1 VNSPSQPSPLVRER
15 LDMAILCDKNTK
27 LIIQGMGRMGTFHA
41 GLSREYGTQVVGGV
55 HPGKGGSEIE
65 GIPVFNT
72 VAEAIAAT
80 GATASVI
87 FVPPPGAA
95 DAILE
100 AAENEL
106 ELTVCITEGIPVID
120 MARAKSALR
129 GSRTR
134 LLGPNCPGVVT
145 PEQCRIGIMPA
156 QITMPGPVGVI
167 SRSGTLTYE
176 AVDQLSRLGIG
187 QSTCVGIGG
196 DPVIG
201 TSFIDALA
209 LFQADPDTK
218 AVVMIGEIG
227 GSAEEEAAEFIK
239 SNMDKPVAAYI
250 AGQNAPPGKRM
261 GHAGAIIAGGKGKA
275 SDKIAALEA
284 NGVAVS
290 PSPAEIGETLAKA
303 APGLE
308 T

>member
-1 VNSPSQPSPLVRER
+1 
-15 LDMAILCDKNTK
+15 MAILCDKNTK
-27 LIIQGMGRMGTFHA
+27 LLVQGMGRMGQFHA
-41 GLSREYGTQVVGGV
+41 GLSIEYGTNVVGGV
-55 HPGKGGSEIE
+55 HPGRGGSEIE
-65 GIPVFNT
+65 GIPIFDT
-72 VAEAIAAT
+72 VADAVEKT
-80 GATASVI
+80 GANASEI
-87 FVPPPGAA
+87 FVPAPGAA

-100 AAENEL
+100 AAAAGL
-106 ELTVCITEGIPVID
+106 DLVVCITEHIPALD
-120 MARAKSALR
+120 MARAKAALR
-129 GSRTR
+129 GTSTR
-134 LLGPNCPGVVT
+134 VVGPNCPGLVT

-156 QITMPGPVGVI
+156 QITKPGPVGVV

-201 TSFIDALA
+201 SNFIDILA
-209 LFQADPDTK
+209 LFEQDPETK
-218 AVVMIGEIG
+218 AVIMIGEIG
-227 GSAEEEAAEFIK
+227 GSAEETAAEFIRDH
-239 SNMDKPVAAYI
+239 MTKPVSAFI

-290 PSPAEIGETLAKA
+290 PSPAEIGETLAKH

-308 T
+308 G

>member
-1 VNSPSQPSPLVRER
+1 V
-15 LDMAILCDKNTK
+15 AILCDKNTK
-27 LIIQGMGRMGTFHA
+27 LLVQGMGKMGQFHA
-41 GLSREYGTQVVGGV
+41 KLSIAYGTQVVGGV
-55 HPGKGGSEIE
+55 HPGKGGTTIE
-65 GIPVFNT
+65 GIPIFNS
-72 VAEAIAAT
+72 AHEAVEAT
-80 GATASVI
+80 GADASVI

-100 AAENEL
+100 AADAGIRL
-106 ELTVCITEGIPVID
+106 AACITEGIPTLD
-120 MARAKSALR
+120 MVRAKAGLA
-129 GSRTR
+129 GSTMR
-134 LLGPNCPGVVT
+134 LVGPNCPGVVT

-156 QITMPGPVGVI
+156 QITRPGPVGVV

-187 QSTCVGIGG
+187 QSTCLGIGG

-201 TSFIDALA
+201 TTFVDALE
-209 LFQADPDTK
+209 LFQADPETE

-227 GSAEEEAAEFIK
+227 GSAEETAAEFIK
-239 SNMDKPVAAYI
+239 DHVKKPVAAFI

-284 NGVAVS
+284 AGVFVA
-290 PSPAEIGETLAKA
+290 PSPAEMAETLAKNV
-303 APGLE
+303 PSLKG
-308 T
+308 

>member
-1 VNSPSQPSPLVRER
+1 
-15 LDMAILCDKNTK
+15 MAILCDKDTK
-27 LIIQGMGRMGTFHA
+27 LLVQGMGRMGQFHA
-41 GLSREYGTQVVGGV
+41 RLSIEYGTQVVAGIA
-55 HPGKGGSEIE
+55 PGKGSQEIE
-65 GIPVFNT
+65 GIPVFDT
-72 VAEAIAAT
+72 VRAAVEQT
-80 GATASVI
+80 GANASVI

-100 AAENEL
+100 AAEAGL
-106 ELTVCITEGIPVID
+106 DLAVCITEGIPALD
-120 MARAKSALR
+120 MLRAKNALR
-129 GSRTR
+129 GGSMR
-134 LLGPNCPGVVT
+134 LVGPNCPGLVT

-156 QITMPGPVGVI
+156 RITRPGPVGVV

-201 TSFIDALA
+201 TTFTDALA
-209 LFQADPDTK
+209 LFEADPDTR

-227 GSAEEEAAEFIK
+227 GSAEEEAAAFVRDEMK
-239 SNMDKPVAAYI
+239 TPVVAFI

-261 GHAGAIIAGGKGKA
+261 GHAGAIIAGGKGRA

-284 NGVAVS
+284 AGVAVAS
-290 PSPAEIGETLAKA
+290 SPAHIGETLAKHVPSLA
-303 APGLE
+303 K
-308 T
+308 